1 MKDHY
6 EVTIGI
12 PVYKSVDFI
21 RDTMTTALN
30 QSFPDIEFLIVDD
43 CGQDG
48 SMDIISQIQKS
59 HQRGNDIR
67 ILKNESNKGVGCSRN
82 RMIDEAKGRYLYFM
96 DSDDT
101 IEQNTIQLLYD
112 AIIQNRVQIAY
123 GSYEIID
130 GIGNSP
136 IEKYQKDALVLKG
149 EDELAM
155 YAFKNNH
162 IFHVSVCNHLI
173 DLAFLR
179 QSGVRF
185 IDASYWEDMVYT
197 TELVTKISSAVL
209 LSDITYHYYRHS
221 GSLSKY
227 QVRNTYEKEEIMKNV
242 SVIQLLKDKSASLLR
257 KNYLPYLC
265 YNIEM
270 MSFYSVC
277 HIWKNSNRIYP
288 RITLSEMRDI
298 IRHPISMIDILKLN
312 IFKIPNLV
320 FWLLGNLP
328 ISLFVLTIWMMGKY
342 KRVI

>member
-1 MKDHY
+1 MKVHY

-12 PVYKSVDFI
+12 PVFRSVDFI
-21 RDTMTTALN
+21 RDTMTSALN
-30 QSFPDIEFLIVDD
+30 QTFPDIEFLIVDD

-48 SMDIISQIQKS
+48 TMDIISQIQNS

-67 ILKNESNKGVGCSRN
+67 ILKNERNKGVGYSRN
-82 RMIDEAKGRYLYFM
+82 RIIDEAKGRYLYYM

-101 IEQNTIQLLYD
+101 IELNTIQLLYD

-123 GSYEIID
+123 GSYEVID

-162 IFHVSVCNHLI
+162 IFQVSVCNHLV
-173 DLAFLR
+173 DLALLR

-197 TELVTKISSAVL
+197 TELVMKISSAVL
-209 LSDITYHYYRHS
+209 LPDITYHYYRHS
-221 GSLSKY
+221 GSLSHY
-227 QVRNTYEKEEIMKNV
+227 QIRDAYEKEEIMKNV
-242 SVIQLLKDKSASLLR
+242 SVIQLLKDKCVTLFG

-265 YNIEM
+265 YNLEM
-270 MSFYSVC
+270 NSFYVVC
-277 HIWKNSNRIYP
+277 HICTNANKIYP
-288 RITLSEMRDI
+288 RITFSEMRDI
-298 IRHPISMIDILKLN
+298 LRHPLVINKILG
-312 IFKIPNLV
+312 FKNQKVSNFCL
-320 FWLLGNLP
+320 WLLANLP
-328 ISLFVLTIWMMGKY
+328 IPLFISTIWIIGKN
-342 KRVI
+342 KKAI

>member
-1 MKDHY
+1 MKDQY

-12 PVYKSVDFI
+12 PVYKSLDFI
-21 RDTMTTALN
+21 RDTVTSALN
-30 QSFPDIEFLIVDD
+30 QTFPDIEFLIVDD

-48 SMDIISQIQKS
+48 TMDVVSQIQNS

-67 ILKNESNKGVGCSRN
+67 ILKNESNKGVGYSRN
-82 RMIDEAKGRYLYFM
+82 RMIDEARGRYLYFM

-101 IEQNTIQLLYD
+101 IEPNTIQLLYD
-112 AIIQNRVQIAY
+112 TIIQNRVQIAY

-162 IFHVSVCNHLI
+162 IFHVSVCNHLV

-185 IDASYWEDMVYT
+185 IDTSYWEDMVFT
-197 TELVTKISSAVL
+197 TELVTIISSAVL
-209 LSDITYHYYRHS
+209 LPDITYHYYRHS
-221 GSLSKY
+221 GSLSHY
-227 QVRNTYEKEEIMKNV
+227 QDREIYDKIEIMENA
-242 SVIQLLKDKSASLLR
+242 SVLNYLKAMCLKKKG

-270 MSFYSVC
+270 TSFYMAC
-277 HIWKNSNRIYP
+277 HIIRNIHRINP
-288 RITLSEMRDI
+288 MISSVE
-298 IRHPISMIDILKLN
+298 IRNILRCPFSVKEIL
-312 IFKIPNLV
+312 IFRYKRIPNLL
-320 FWLLGNLP
+320 FTLLGMMP
-328 ISLFVLTIWMMGKY
+328 IPFFRPSIWVLGKL
-342 KRVI
+342 KKAI

>member
-1 MKDHY
+1 MKDQY

-12 PVYKSVDFI
+12 PVYKSIDFI
-21 RDTMTTALN
+21 LDTMISALN
-30 QSFPDIEFLIVDD
+30 QTFPDIEFLIVDD

-48 SMDIISQIQKS
+48 TMAIISQIQNS
-59 HQRGNDIR
+59 HPRGKDIR
-67 ILKNESNKGVGCSRN
+67 ILKNDKNRGVSYSRN
-82 RMIDEAKGRYLYFM
+82 RIIDEARGRFLYFM

-101 IEQNTIQLLYD
+101 IEQNTIQLLHD

-162 IFHVSVCNHLI
+162 IFHVSVCNHLV

-197 TELVTKISSAVL
+197 TELVMKISSTVL
-209 LSDITYHYYRHS
+209 LPDITYHYMRRQD
-221 GSLSKY
+221 SLSHY
-227 QVRNTYEKEEIMKNV
+227 QGRISYEKSEILENASILKRLKNRC
-242 SVIQLLKDKSASLLR
+242 IALQGKP
-257 KNYLPYLC
+257 YLPNLC
-265 YNIEM
+265 YNLEVD
-270 MSFYSVC
+270 SFYMVC
-277 HIWKNSNRIYP
+277 HIIQKNDRILPKVTNR
-288 RITLSEMRDI
+288 EMRMI
-298 IRHPISMIDILKLN
+298 LQHPMTLKDILLFQEK
-312 IFKIPNLV
+312 KVPNL
-320 FWLLGNLP
+320 FLGLIGHMP
-328 ISLFVLTIWMMGKY
+328 SFMFISFIRLIGKL
-342 KRVI
+342 KKAI

>member
-21 RDTMTTALN
+21 RDTMTSALN
-30 QSFPDIEFLIVDD
+30 QTLPDIEFLIVDD

-59 HQRGNDIR
+59 HQRGNNIR
-67 ILKNESNKGVGCSRN
+67 ILKNESNKGVGYSRN

-162 IFHVSVCNHLI
+162 IFHVSVCNHLV

-209 LSDITYHYYRHS
+209 LPDITYHYYRHS

-227 QVRNTYEKEEIMKNV
+227 QVRNTYDREEIMKNV
-242 SVIQLLKDKSASLLR
+242 SVIQLLKEKCVTLLGM
-257 KNYLPYLC
+257 NYLPYLC
-265 YNIEM
+265 YNLEM
-270 MSFYSVC
+270 NSFYSVC

-288 RITLSEMRDI
+288 RITLSKMRDI
-298 IRHPISMIDILKLN
+298 IRHPIPMIDILKFNN
-312 IFKIPNLV
+312 IKIPNLV
-320 FWLLGNLP
+320 FGILGNLP
-328 ISLFVLTIWMMGKY
+328 IPLFVLTIWMMGKY

>member
-1 MKDHY
+1 MKDQY

-12 PVYKSVDFI
+12 PVYKSIDFI
-21 RDTMTTALN
+21 LDTMTSALN
-30 QSFPDIEFLIVDD
+30 QTFPDIEFLIVDD

-48 SMDIISQIQKS
+48 TMAIISQIQNS

-67 ILKNESNKGVGCSRN
+67 ILKNESNKGVGYSRN
-82 RMIDEAKGRYLYFM
+82 RMIDEARGRYLYFM

-101 IEQNTIQLLYD
+101 IEPNTIQLLYD
-112 AIIQNRVQIAY
+112 TIIQNRVQIAY

-136 IEKYQKDALVLKG
+136 IERYQKDALVLKG

-162 IFHVSVCNHLI
+162 IFHVSVCNHLV
-173 DLAFLR
+173 DLAYLR

-185 IDASYWEDMVYT
+185 KDASYWEDMVYT

-227 QVRNTYEKEEIMKNV
+227 QVRNTYEREEIMKNV
-242 SVIQLLKDKSASLLR
+242 SVIQLLKEKCASLCG
-257 KNYLPYLC
+257 KDYLPYLC

-270 MSFYSVC
+270 NCFYVVC
-277 HIWKNSNRIYP
+277 HIWKNSNKINP
-288 RITLSEMRDI
+288 IIKESEMQEI
-298 IRHPISMIDILKLN
+298 IQHPLGLKSILKFN
-312 IFKIPNLV
+312 QKKISNLC
-320 FWLLGNLP
+320 FWLLGKLP
-328 ISLFVLTIWMMGKY
+328 ILIFISTIWIVGKL
-342 KRVI
+342 KHVL

>member
-12 PVYKSVDFI
+12 PVYRSVDFI
-21 RDTMTTALN
+21 RDTMTSALN
-30 QSFPDIEFLIVDD
+30 QTFTDIEFLIVDD

-48 SMDIISQIQKS
+48 TMDVVSQMQNS
-59 HQRGNDIR
+59 HPRGKDIR
-67 ILKNESNKGVGCSRN
+67 ILKNDRN
-82 RMIDEAKGRYLYFM
+82 RGVSFCRNRIIDEAKGRYLYFL

-101 IEQNTIQLLYD
+101 IEPNTLQLLYD
-112 AIIQNRVQIAY
+112 GIIQNDVQIAY

-162 IFHVSVCNHLI
+162 IFHVSVCNHLV

-185 IDASYWEDMVYT
+185 IDADYWEDMVYT
-197 TELVTKISSAVL
+197 TELVTRIDSAVL
-209 LSDITYHYYRHS
+209 LPHITYHYYRHS
-221 GSLSKY
+221 DSLSNY
-227 QVRNTYEKEEIMKNV
+227 QVRNTYEREEIMKNV
-242 SVIQLLKDKSASLLR
+242 SVIQLLKDKCTSLYG
-257 KNYLPYLC
+257 KDYLPSLC
-265 YNIEM
+265 YNMEM
-270 MSFYSVC
+270 NSFYVVC

-288 RITLSEMRDI
+288 RITFVEMQDI
-298 IRHPISMIDILKLN
+298 LRHPISMIDILAFKN
-312 IFKIPNLV
+312 KKIPNLV
-320 FWLLGNLP
+320 FGLMGNLP
-328 ISLFVLTIWMMGKY
+328 IPLFVLTIWFMGKY
-342 KRVI
+342 KRAI